1 MNHRKILNKK
11 RNRRALRTRAKLF
24 GSASCP
30 RLAVFRSNRAIYAQI
45 IDDEK
50 GRTLVHASSLELKP
64 EEKKKNKTSQAELV
78 GKLLSSRAAEYSIKT
93 IIFDRRGYRYHG
105 RVAAL
110 SEVVKKS
117 GIKF

>member
-1 MNHRKILNKK
+1 MNQRKTLNKK

-24 GSASCP
+24 GSSSRP
-30 RLAVFRSNRAIYAQI
+30 RLSVFRSNRTIYAQI

-50 GRTLVHASSLELKP
+50 GKTLVHASSLELKAD
-64 EEKKKNKTSQAELV
+64 EKKKNKTIQAELV
-78 GKLLSSRAAEYSIKT
+78 GKLLSSRATEHNIKAVV
-93 IIFDRRGYRYHG
+93 FDRRGYRYHG

-110 SEVVKKS
+110 SEAVKKS

>member
-1 MNHRKILNKK
+1 MNPRKILNKK

-24 GSASCP
+24 GSPDRP
-30 RLAVFRSNRAIYAQI
+30 RLAVFRSNRTIYAQV

-50 GRTLVHASSLELKP
+50 GKTLVQASSRELKS
-64 EEKKKNKTSQAELV
+64 EEKKKNKTEQAVLV
-78 GKLLSSRAAEYSIKT
+78 GKLLAVRATEHGIKT
-93 IIFDRRGYRYHG
+93 VVFDRRRYRYHG

-110 SEVVKKS
+110 SESVKKG